1 MELTKYDLDDIFTNT
16 ELNGLIRDYIAE
28 SDEKLPSFLRH
39 NSMISELCKEHFDR
53 LRDEILDKL
62 DSIGFNLY
70 DWDEKYIDFSD
81 FLKILLDCYEN
92 EMNYIG

>member
-1 MELTKYDLDDIFTNT
+1 
-16 ELNGLIRDYIAE
+16 
-28 SDEKLPSFLRH
+28 
-39 NSMISELCKEHFDR
+39 MISELCKEHFDR

-92 EMNYIG
+92 EMNHIG